1 MSQYD
6 NSWGSTTRS
15 KDNEAPKRSD
25 DPKKGGMPQYATQG
39 SQQLDQKVNETYGRS
54 DDPREGGYAP
64 VCNDEKTE
72 MQNAS
77 KPLYSEI
84 CSSIM

>member
-1 MSQYD
+1 M
-6 NSWGSTTRS
+6 TTHEDQRLGQ
-15 KDNEAPKRSD
+15 KITKPMRGLMILG
-25 DPKKGGMPQYATQG
+25 KGGMPQYATQG
-39 SQQLDQKVNETYGRS
+39 SYQLDQKVNETYGRS

-64 VCNDEKTE
+64 VCHDGQTE

-77 KPLYSEI
+77 KLLYSEI